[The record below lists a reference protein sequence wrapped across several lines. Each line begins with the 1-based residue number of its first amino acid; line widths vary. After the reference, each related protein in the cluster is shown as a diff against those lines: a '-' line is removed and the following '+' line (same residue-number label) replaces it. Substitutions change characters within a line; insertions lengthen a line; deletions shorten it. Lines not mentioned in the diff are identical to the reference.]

1 MAIAVGD
8 RVRPKLTSATLVAG
22 HLNPQPPVL
31 AVVTRIVATE
41 GADLIIAT
49 VADNGITWAIN
60 ASALVPSGVREDALD
75 LITAPDALTRQAFM
89 DKVVV
94 GLKEASDPSVPD
106 ITVQFS
112 NEYVGEVVDVYVVN
126 GGTAR
131 VLIRTANG
139 LYYEMPI
146 THIALV
152 PNR

>member
-8 RVRPKLTSATLVAG
+8 RVRPKLSSATLAVG

-31 AVVTRIVATE
+31 AVVTRIVA
-41 GADLIIAT
+41 GVPNLIIAT

-60 ASALVPSGVREDALD
+60 ASALQTSGVREDALD
-75 LITAPDALTRQAFM
+75 LITAPDAITRAAFM

-94 GLKEASDPSVPD
+94 GLKEASDPNVPD

-126 GGTAR
+126 GSTR
-131 VLIRTANG
+131 VLIRTTLG

-146 THIALV
+146 TNIALV

>member
-8 RVRPKLTSATLVAG
+8 RVRPKLTSSTLGAG

-31 AVVTRIVATE
+31 AVVTRIVA
-41 GADLIIAT
+41 GAPNLIIAT

-60 ASALVPSGVREDALD
+60 ASALMASGVREDALD
-75 LITAPDALTRQAFM
+75 LVTPPDVLTRQAFM

-94 GLKEASDPSVPD
+94 GLKEASDPDVPD

-126 GGTAR
+126 GGIAR
-131 VLIRTANG
+131 LLIRTANG

>member
-8 RVRPKLTSATLVAG
+8 RVRPKLTSSTLVAG

-31 AVVTRIVATE
+31 AVVTRIVA
-41 GADLIIAT
+41 GSPNLIIAT

-60 ASALVPSGVREDALD
+60 ASALATSGVREDALD
-75 LITAPDALTRQAFM
+75 PITAPDVPTRQAFM

-112 NEYVGEVVDVYVVN
+112 NEYVGEVVDVYVVS

-131 VLIRTANG
+131 VLIRTATG

-146 THIALV
+146 THIAPV